1 MKALK
6 IFAVAA
12 LAIILAA
19 SNAAK
24 SAATEA
30 ITKIASSKAGANTVS
45 NAKEITSAASTLS
58 TLFKNLKK

>member
-30 ITKIASSKAGANTVS
+30 ITKIESSKAGANTVS
-45 NAKEITSAASTLS
+45 NAKEIASAASTLS